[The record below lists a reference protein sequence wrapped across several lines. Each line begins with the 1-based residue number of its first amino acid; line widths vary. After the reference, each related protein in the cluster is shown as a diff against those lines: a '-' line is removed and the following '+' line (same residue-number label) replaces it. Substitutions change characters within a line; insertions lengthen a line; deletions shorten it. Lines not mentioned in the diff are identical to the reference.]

1 MPVELIVIL
10 VIAAVVVVAGVG
22 FVITRR
28 PSTIER
34 EVAEARAGTRAAP
47 APPELGSRLSKSRTA
62 LGGAL
67 KSVFSRPSMDEEF
80 WDSLEEVLIGSD
92 VGVSASTMIVERVRA
107 ANPATPDDARRLLR
121 DELLSALSGRDR
133 ELHLER
139 APAVIMVVGV
149 NGTGKTTSIAKIAK
163 RLDDS
168 GWSTLLGAAD
178 TFRAAADT
186 QLRTWAERVG
196 VDIVS
201 GQEGADPASVA
212 YDAVAASKARAKDV
226 VMIDTAGR
234 LHSKKN
240 LMAELSKIR
249 RVVER
254 ETGVIDEVLLV
265 LDATAGQNGIAQA
278 KQFQETAGVTGIVLS
293 KLDGTARG
301 GVVVAIEQEL
311 GVPVKFIGIGE
322 GMDDMIPF
330 EPEAFVDALLG

>member
-1 MPVELIVIL
+1 
-10 VIAAVVVVAGVG
+10 
-22 FVITRR
+22 
-28 PSTIER
+28 
-34 EVAEARAGTRAAP
+34 
-47 APPELGSRLSKSRTA
+47 
-62 LGGAL
+62 
-67 KSVFSRPSMDEEF
+67 MDQEF

-92 VGVSASTMIVERVRA
+92 VGVAASTAIVERVRA
-107 ANPATPDDARRLLR
+107 AEPSSPADAETLLKS
-121 DELLSALSGRDR
+121 EVLSALSGRDR
-133 ELHLER
+133 DLHLDG
-139 APAVIMVVGV
+139 APAVVLIVGV

-163 RLDDS
+163 RLEADGS
-168 GWSTLLGAAD
+168 STLLGAAD

-186 QLRTWAERVG
+186 QLRTWADRVG

-212 YDAVAASKARAKDV
+212 YDAVAASKARKKDV

-240 LMAELSKIR
+240 LMEELSKIR

-254 ETGVIDEVLLV
+254 EAGAIDEVLLV

-278 KQFQETAGVTGIVLS
+278 KQFKETAGVTGIVLS
-293 KLDGTARG
+293 KLDGTAKG

-322 GMDDMIPF
+322 GIDDMVPF
-330 EPEAFVDALLG
+330 QPEAFVDALLGS

>member
-10 VIAAVVVVAGVG
+10 VIVAVVVVGAVG
-22 FVITRR
+22 FVVTRR

-34 EVAEARAGTRAAP
+34 EVAEARAGTRVGP
-47 APPELGSRLSKSRTA
+47 APPELGSRLSKSRSA

-67 KSVFSRPSMDEEF
+67 KSVFSRQSMDEEF
-80 WDSLEEVLIGSD
+80 WDSLEEVLIGAD
-92 VGVSASTMIVERVRA
+92 VGVSASAMIVERVRA
-107 ANPATPDDARRLLR
+107 ATPTTPGGARELLR
-121 DELLSALSGRDR
+121 DEVLTALSGRDR
-133 ELHLER
+133 ELHLEGS
-139 APAVIMVVGV
+139 PAVIMVVGV

-168 GWSTLLGAAD
+168 GASTLLGAAD

-186 QLRTWAERVG
+186 QLRTWADRVG

-212 YDAVAASKARAKDV
+212 YDAVAASKARGKDV

-249 RVVER
+249 RIVER